1 MQVLVAYSLSSLS
14 PNHNKP
20 LHHVQAGITTCL
32 PPTRC
37 LVLLSICFS
46 GHRRLS
52 RQRCAVW
59 APLPSCYT
67 LSSIVRV
74 SEASPLLSKWAF
86 AAMPLH
92 VSFLSPSLS
101 WALFSWTASQHV
113 HTLLVLRFFVLAIKD
128 ASTGIF
134 WCSTGLPSLFSLSWF
149 NLKSE
154 LCSPLYLISSLPVS
168 PLSRSVLS
176 LSVGVQY
183 NDWWMQK
190 TLFFGQSVVTHRKA
204 REQERCAWPFTL
216 WDLML
221 VGMWGGRGGLW
232 VTGLWRL
239 WCKCTH
245 AK

>member
-1 MQVLVAYSLSSLS
+1 MPCAPSGL
-14 PNHNKP
+14 
-20 LHHVQAGITTCL
+20 CL
-32 PPTRC
+32 PVSADIIVSPGSAVQCGPLFRPATHSAALFVSPRRLFFSVNELLLRC
-37 LVLLSICFS
+37 LCMYLFFPPLCPEPSSAEPPLSTF
-46 GHRRLS
+46 
-52 RQRCAVW
+52 
-59 APLPSCYT
+59 T
-67 LSSIVRV
+67 
-74 SEASPLLSKWAF
+74 
-86 AAMPLH
+86 
-92 VSFLSPSLS
+92 
-101 WALFSWTASQHV
+101 LFSY
-113 HTLLVLRFFVLAIKD
+113 FFVFAIKD
-128 ASTGIF
+128 TSTGIF
-134 WCSTGLPSLFSLSWF
+134 WCSTGLPSLFFLSWF

-190 TLFFGQSVVTHRKA
+190 TLFFGQSAVTHWKA